1 MSECYV
7 NESLE
12 RRTCSDRAFM
22 GTTHA
27 LSAVA
32 AFLAVIFFAPD
43 FVFKMLGSSS
53 PWVIVLSIAVTSG
66 ASLVPDLDNTTS
78 TSKNSLG
85 WLGTALS
92 YFFRGSSRFL
102 QTVIRTRRDDPN
114 PNPHRGAW
122 HTIPAALLL
131 GGLTFWGAGNAQI
144 VTLPVVNEITV
155 GKLIALFIT
164 FLMVHMAMSGL
175 AKDFMKKIKKTALI
189 GETLSFAVSLAI
201 TSVIFLNLPAGLD
214 YRWLGVSVAFGVFIH
229 IFGDTFTTAGTPILF
244 PLSALI
250 KGKFWWTT
258 RFTTMKA
265 GGEIEKVI
273 FGFFVVVSIIFS
285 ILIMIRH

>member
-7 NESLE
+7 NGSLE
-12 RRTCSDRAFM
+12 KRTCSDRAFM

-43 FVFKMLGSSS
+43 FVYKVLGSSS
-53 PWVIVLSIAVTSG
+53 PWVIILSIAVTSG

-92 YFFRGSSRFL
+92 YIFRGSSRFL
-102 QTVIRTRRDDPN
+102 QTVIRTKRDDPN

-122 HTIPAALLL
+122 HTIPAALFL
-131 GGLTFWGAGNAQI
+131 GWLTFWGTGNAKV
-144 VTLPVVNEITV
+144 VTIPILNEITV
-155 GKLIALFIT
+155 GKLIALFVT
-164 FLMVHMAMSGL
+164 FIMVHMAMSGL
-175 AKDFMKKIKKTALI
+175 AKDFMKKIKKTALV
-189 GETLSFAVSLAI
+189 GEALSFAVSLAL
-201 TSVIFLNLPAGLD
+201 TTVIFVNLPQDLD
-214 YRWLGVSVAFGVFIH
+214 YRWLGVSVAFGVIIH
-229 IFGDTFTTAGTPILF
+229 ILGDSMTTAGVPLLF

-265 GGEIEKVI
+265 GGEIEKFI
-273 FGFFVVVSIIFS
+273 FGFFVVVSIVFAV
-285 ILIMIRH
+285 LIMIRH

>member
-7 NESLE
+7 NETLE

-43 FVFKMLGSSS
+43 FVHQMLGSSS
-53 PWVIVLSIAVTSG
+53 PWVIILSIAVTSG

-85 WLGTALS
+85 WLGIALS

-102 QTVIRTRRDDPN
+102 QTVIRTRRDDPS

-122 HTIPAALLL
+122 HTIPAAILL
-131 GGLTFWGAGNAQI
+131 GGLTYWGAGNAQI

-189 GETLSFAVSLAI
+189 GETLSFAVSLAL
-201 TSVIFLNLPAGLD
+201 TTVIFVNLPAELD
-214 YRWLGVSVAFGVFIH
+214 YRWLGMSVAFGVFIH
-229 IFGDTFTTAGTPILF
+229 ILGDTFTTAGTPILF

-265 GGEIEKVI
+265 GGEIEKFI
-273 FGFFVVVSIIFS
+273 FGFFLLSSIVLAVL
-285 ILIMIRH
+285 ILVMH